1 MLWHHAEVFKQL
13 QKQFPDAEVYV
24 GTSDKVEP
32 PKSPF
37 NFKEKQLIASAHGVP
52 AERVLQATRPYH
64 KDDYARYFD
73 ENNTVIIFAVGEK
86 DLDRFPF
93 TNVDPKTGLDM
104 TVRGESRPKY
114 YQKINTLNNDVQPM
128 STRGYITL
136 APTIKLGD
144 EVASASAFRDALQ
157 NAPDKEAAKELFTKQ
172 FGNYNEKVF
181 NLIYNKITGANMNEH
196 INLLK
201 KLAGLPVAEAAP
213 VQFGSDANA
222 KTAKFLPPNAASA
235 KFSIANRFPKG
246 ADVNDPAVKQEQ
258 FIQALLKSPESLIS
272 EMNERLDPKDDN
284 SLAVGQKLSDIVQL
298 MNQKDMGIA
307 GLPKDMKQ
315 FVLDLTVNAVKNMQ
329 LVAGDDSPAYN
340 DAAEKES
347 VDLSNIR
354 NDYGVDE
361 AVRDD
366 NKESLFL
373 NAVQDIIA
381 QAEEV
386 GAYGDVNDESIKRA
400 YSYFQKGDA
409 AGAAEEILSSFSNQD
424 GGEVAALQGV
434 YDDAV
439 AELKAMMNSSVGEDK
454 EEDDDDSWIPSE
466 DEFDQEVKHGYKGRT
481 TEAIN
486 PADYTATQEESQF
499 GGYRPKVVNNKNNSM
514 MYLGQL
520 SFADPEDAVRAA
532 EVYINTYAERGD
544 EAASDA
550 IMDFGRMLKHRLVKK
565 ADKSVE
571 EGFSSESDQVLAKAG
586 SGELDIY
593 DVMTNPKNP
602 AEVTA
607 AKIIQQMYDDVAIDH
622 GLHPD
627 DDFEP
632 ILDIVADQL
641 ADEYGDSDADVR
653 EDGQLDELTNKTLRS
668 YRSKRSAQ
676 RADAKDELEYHKRQ
690 TRMNPSDDIED
701 RESAYAYH
709 NALRKDINK
718 MSTGINRASAK
729 IRKEELDEI
738 SDETKA
744 SYMKKA
750 GAEID
755 KHWDNSKKDAR
766 SAYKY
771 YGRKNTMK
779 KIANE
784 EAEGTANN
792 AISSAMAELRK
803 LAGL

>member
-1 MLWHHAEVFKQL
+1 MKKIVIYPGRFQPMLWHHAEVFKQL

-104 TVRGESRPKY
+104 TVRGEARPKY

-222 KTAKFLPPNAASA
+222 KTAKFLPPNSASA

-354 NDYGVDE
+354 NDYGVEEAKDDDE
-361 AVRDD
+361 
-366 NKESLFL
+366 
-373 NAVQDIIA
+373 
-381 QAEEV
+381 
-386 GAYGDVNDESIKRA
+386 
-400 YSYFQKGDA
+400 
-409 AGAAEEILSSFSNQD
+409 
-424 GGEVAALQGV
+424 
-434 YDDAV
+434 
-439 AELKAMMNSSVGEDK
+439 
-454 EEDDDDSWIPSE
+454 DDDSWIPSE
-466 DEFDQEVKHGYKGRT
+466 DEFDQEIKHGYKGRT

-486 PADYTATQEESQF
+486 PADYSATYEKSQF
-499 GGYRPKVVNNKNNSM
+499 GGYRPKVVQNSNNSM
-514 MYLGQL
+514 MYLSQL
-520 SFADPEDAVRAA
+520 SFAEPEDAVRAA
-532 EVYINTYAERGD
+532 EVYINTYADQGD

-550 IMDFGRMLKHRLVKK
+550 IMDFSRMLKHRLHKK

-641 ADEYGDSDADVR
+641 ADEYGDSDADTV
-653 EDGQLDELTNKTLRS
+653 EAVNPYAVGT
-668 YRSKRSAQ
+668 AQ
-676 RADAKDELEYHKRQ
+676 AMK
-690 TRMNPSDDIED
+690 
-701 RESAYAYH
+701 
-709 NALRKDINK
+709 
-718 MSTGINRASAK
+718 STGDKPPLKKSTI
-729 IRKEELDEI
+729 
-738 SDETKA
+738 
-744 SYMKKA
+744 KKA
-750 GAEID
+750 
-755 KHWDNSKKDAR
+755 H
-766 SAYKY
+766 
-771 YGRKNTMK
+771 
-779 KIANE
+779 KIARAVASNE
-784 EAEGTANN
+784 AVEETANN

>member
-1 MLWHHAEVFKQL
+1 MKKIVIYPGRFQPMLWHHAEVFKQL

-104 TVRGESRPKY
+104 TVRGEARPKY

-222 KTAKFLPPNAASA
+222 KTAKFLPPNSASA

-354 NDYGVDE
+354 NDYGVEEAKDDDE
-361 AVRDD
+361 
-366 NKESLFL
+366 
-373 NAVQDIIA
+373 
-381 QAEEV
+381 
-386 GAYGDVNDESIKRA
+386 
-400 YSYFQKGDA
+400 
-409 AGAAEEILSSFSNQD
+409 
-424 GGEVAALQGV
+424 
-434 YDDAV
+434 
-439 AELKAMMNSSVGEDK
+439 
-454 EEDDDDSWIPSE
+454 DDDSWIPSE
-466 DEFDQEVKHGYKGRT
+466 DEFDQEIKHGYKGRT

-486 PADYTATQEESQF
+486 PADYSATYEKSQF
-499 GGYRPKVVNNKNNSM
+499 GGYRPKVVQNSNNSM
-514 MYLGQL
+514 MYLSQL
-520 SFADPEDAVRAA
+520 SFAEPEDAVRAA
-532 EVYINTYAERGD
+532 EVYINTYADQGD

-550 IMDFGRMLKHRLVKK
+550 IMDFSRMLKHRLHKK

-627 DDFEP
+627 DDFEQ

-641 ADEYGDSDADVR
+641 ADEYGNSDADTV
-653 EDGQLDELTNKTLRS
+653 EAVNPYAVGT
-668 YRSKRSAQ
+668 AQ
-676 RADAKDELEYHKRQ
+676 AMK
-690 TRMNPSDDIED
+690 
-701 RESAYAYH
+701 
-709 NALRKDINK
+709 
-718 MSTGINRASAK
+718 STGDKPPLKKSTI
-729 IRKEELDEI
+729 
-738 SDETKA
+738 
-744 SYMKKA
+744 KKA
-750 GAEID
+750 
-755 KHWDNSKKDAR
+755 H
-766 SAYKY
+766 
-771 YGRKNTMK
+771 
-779 KIANE
+779 KIARAVASNE
-784 EAEGTANN
+784 AVEETANN